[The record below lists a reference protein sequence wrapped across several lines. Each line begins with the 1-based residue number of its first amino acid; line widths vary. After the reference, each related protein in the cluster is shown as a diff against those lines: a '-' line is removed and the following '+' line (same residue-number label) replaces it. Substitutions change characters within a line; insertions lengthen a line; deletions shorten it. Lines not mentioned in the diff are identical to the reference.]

1 MRLFCLC
8 PTAPTADADLVNLS
22 YLNSFGYTK
31 GPKVKHLLWGS
42 CLLGANHADNVYDD
56 DVTSNTRWIN
66 SIDGTSY
73 KSNHGT
79 WSNTSGWTYNWTV
92 GYLSSEPYKENYM
105 QTIVDGKGGKIS
117 DYDAIACITGNGD
130 TNNFPVIRIIP
141 TWKLKWFKQLMSLY
155 NDTSKYNSDFN
166 EERCMRISE
175 SPADWRINVVFSIN
189 DSNGRIFNYYKEDC
203 WLNSIWGLKF

>member
-1 MRLFCLC
+1 M
-8 PTAPTADADLVNLS
+8 
-22 YLNSFGYTK
+22 
-31 GPKVKHLLWGS
+31 WGS
-42 CLLGANHADNVYDD
+42 CLLGANHVDNVYDD

-155 NDTSKYNSDFN
+155 NNTSNYNSDFN
-166 EERCMRISE
+166 EKRCMRISE